1 MFMHSNFIFVIAAT
15 AFSFARPAVLFTQVS
30 DPITDPIAYAIYAKV
45 LPARWAGILKGPMLL
60 RQETWVPS
68 GCSIFGVARDDPEWV
83 AIEDDFRRANLRV
96 RILQP
101 VLPIDI
107 PYRLIPQAEINA
119 EGARLAAKYPG
130 IWNRRPEQTDYASVS
145 AVGFNPTKT
154 KAVVHV
160 SVGQSGE
167 YVGMELRD
175 GTWVE
180 ARGGCG
186 WII

>member
-1 MFMHSNFIFVIAAT
+1 MFLHSTFIFVITAT
-15 AFSFARPAVLFTQVS
+15 AFGLARPPVLLTQVS

-45 LPARWAGILKGPMLL
+45 LPARWAKISKGPMLL
-60 RQETWVPS
+60 SEQTWVPS
-68 GCSIFGVARDDPEWV
+68 GCSIFGVARDDPEWI

-101 VLPIDI
+101 VLPIGI
-107 PYRLIPQAEINA
+107 PYRLIPQTEIDAES
-119 EGARLAAKYPG
+119 ARLLAKYPG
-130 IWNRRPEQTDYASVS
+130 LWNRRPEQTDYASVS

-160 SVGQSGE
+160 SVGQSGA
-167 YVGMELRD
+167 YLGMELRD